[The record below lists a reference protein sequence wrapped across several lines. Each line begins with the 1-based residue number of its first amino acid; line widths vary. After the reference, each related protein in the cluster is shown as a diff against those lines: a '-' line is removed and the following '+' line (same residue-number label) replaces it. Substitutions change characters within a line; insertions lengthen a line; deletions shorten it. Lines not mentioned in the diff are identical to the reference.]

1 MTVNNEHLHISQY
14 SLLRKKTRQNLP
26 TSHTFQL
33 QASSDEDSKKKELS
47 ESRLENLSSHLEDA
61 MQESGSGSDNGES
74 LLPWV
79 ISKVMV

>member
-1 MTVNNEHLHISQY
+1 MTVNTVMNIYIYLNIHCSE
-14 SLLRKKTRQNLP
+14 KKTRQNLL

-74 LLPWV
+74 LLP
-79 ISKVMV
+79 

>member
-14 SLLRKKTRQNLP
+14 SLLRKKQGKIL

-79 ISKVMV
+79 ISKIMV

>member
-1 MTVNNEHLHISQY
+1 MTVNTVMNIYIYLNIHCSE
-14 SLLRKKTRQNLP
+14 KKQGKIL

-74 LLPWV
+74 LHPSV
-79 ISKVMV
+79 ICNV

>member
-1 MTVNNEHLHISQY
+1 MNIYIYLNIHCSE
-14 SLLRKKTRQNLP
+14 KKPRQNLL
-26 TSHTFQL
+26 TSHIFQL

-79 ISKVMV
+79 ISKIMV

>member
-1 MTVNNEHLHISQY
+1 MAVNNEHLHISQY
-14 SLLRKKTRQNLP
+14 SLLRKERQNLLI
-26 TSHTFQL
+26 SHTFQL

-79 ISKVMV
+79 ISKIMV